1 MIASVNAGIKLS
13 GLIGR
18 FVKLAIFL
26 LTVTMALEQLG
37 IGRETMV
44 IAFAIIIKK
53 IKKKFKPVPT
63 DKSIKAAEMLV
74 GYLKGLSDDDF
85 L

>member
-1 MIASVNAGIKLS
+1 LIASVNAGIKLS

-53 IKKKFKPVPT
+53 SKPLPIVKT
-63 DKSIKAAEMLV
+63 KIWAVFGA
-74 GYLKGLSDDDF
+74 
-85 L
+85 

>member
-1 MIASVNAGIKLS
+1 LIASVNAGIKLS

-44 IAFAIIIKK
+44 IAFAIKK
-53 IKKKFKPVPT
+53 N
-63 DKSIKAAEMLV
+63 
-74 GYLKGLSDDDF
+74 
-85 L
+85 